1 MTVQTFAETRRLTI
15 RDIVKAVGLGSAL
28 ACIVCML
35 GFLITI
41 YLCGGI
47 VVGEENKII
56 LICEIILAGM
66 GLIYFSNLILKDLNR
81 KMKVKIT

>member
-1 MTVQTFAETRRLTI
+1 
-15 RDIVKAVGLGSAL
+15 
-28 ACIVCML
+28 ML